1 MYIYSKPEKA
11 DVSAKE
17 IEALLVELEEYLF
30 SGGSRKD
37 RPTATRGG
45 RGA

>member
-30 SGGSRKD
+30 DKGESEEACRK
-37 RPTATRGG
+37 PGEG
-45 RGA
+45 VG

>member
-17 IEALLVELEEYLF
+17 IEVLLVELEGYLL
-30 SGGSRKD
+30 GKEE
-37 RPTATRGG
+37 
-45 RGA
+45 